1 MEISHIIRGED
12 HLSNTP
18 KQILVYESLGLKVP
32 AFAHIPLIHGPDG
45 SKMSKRH
52 GSVTVREYRNEGFLP
67 DAFVNYLARLGW
79 NDDTDR
85 EIYSLSDLEQ
95 LFSLEQVS
103 SSPACFDREKL
114 LWFNGKYIREL
125 SDEELFEL
133 GLPFI
138 RNFVQ
143 PGDLNE
149 STREWLL
156 GLLALYKDRVE
167 VLSGLEGALE
177 PYFVDPKSYQDDALR
192 EANVTGDAFRALLEL
207 KKRFKTVQWTKE
219 KIEECIK
226 EYVKEKGIKFK
237 MIAQPLRLVVTGSL
251 ATPGIFDTLYYVG
264 REPILRR
271 LENFLANYQ
280 SPD

>member
-1 MEISHIIRGED
+1 
-12 HLSNTP
+12 
-18 KQILVYESLGLKVP
+18 
-32 AFAHIPLIHGPDG
+32 
-45 SKMSKRH
+45 MSKRH
-52 GSVTVREYRNEGFLP
+52 GSVTVQEYKNEGFLP
-67 DAFVNYLARLGW
+67 EAFVNYLAHLGW

-85 EIYSLSDLEQ
+85 EIYSLADLEE
-95 LFSLEQVS
+95 LFNLKQVS

-125 SDEELFEL
+125 SDEELFEK
-133 GLPFI
+133 GLPFLG
-138 RNFVQ
+138 RFVK
-143 PGDLNE
+143 PDDLNE
-149 STREWLL
+149 STRKWLL

-167 VLSGLEGALE
+167 VLSKLGDVLE
-177 PYFVDPKSYQDDALR
+177 PYFIDPKTYPDESLR
-192 EANVTGDAFRALLEL
+192 EANVTGEAFRALLEL
-207 KKRFKTVQWTKE
+207 KKRFINLEWTKE
-219 KIEECIK
+219 KIEESIK

-264 REPILRR
+264 REPTLRR